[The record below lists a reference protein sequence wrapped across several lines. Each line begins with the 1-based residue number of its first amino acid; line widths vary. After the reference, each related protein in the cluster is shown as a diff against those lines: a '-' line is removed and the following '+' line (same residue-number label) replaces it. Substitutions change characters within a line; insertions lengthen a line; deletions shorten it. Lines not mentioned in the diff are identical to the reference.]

1 MAVMPASSTTRLVK
15 GRLFRDEVDSLSST
29 TFRSMRKRM
38 PKDCA
43 VRHQMDDAI
52 DDDKLTSL
60 EVFCSQPIGRTL
72 YEQVETARSDVER
85 AETAIHSLQ
94 RKFAL
99 VEKLQYDL
107 AQLEASRKVEDEQ
120 AVLEALETSHHSVI
134 AKEEAMKRAREE
146 MMRERVR
153 KRLEQDPTLWRPA
166 EQPPK
171 VVLPSDREGWSPED
185 ELRFAAFLRHKR
197 NKLEKRGAKRA
208 VTAPSLAPR
217 SGIGR
222 GPRPAVD
229 LGKPAAA
236 QSKEVRSTEEE
247 LYWPK
252 CHIPTSEA
260 LELERNVDVLARIF
274 TSQT

>member
-1 MAVMPASSTTRLVK
+1 
-15 GRLFRDEVDSLSST
+15 
-29 TFRSMRKRM
+29 
-38 PKDCA
+38 
-43 VRHQMDDAI
+43 MDDAI

-171 VVLPSDREGWSPED
+171 VVLPSDREG
-185 ELRFAAFLRHKR
+185 
-197 NKLEKRGAKRA
+197 
-208 VTAPSLAPR
+208 
-217 SGIGR
+217 
-222 GPRPAVD
+222 
-229 LGKPAAA
+229 
-236 QSKEVRSTEEE
+236 
-247 LYWPK
+247 
-252 CHIPTSEA
+252 
-260 LELERNVDVLARIF
+260 
-274 TSQT
+274 